1 MEITPLDIRKQEF
14 KKSFSGYDKQ
24 EVENF
29 LEMIAQQMEELI
41 RENMSHKEQ
50 LRDVERKIDDY
61 RRLEKTLQDTLTS
74 ATRTTEDLRKNAE
87 QEGSII
93 LKNAKLEAQNIVQ
106 TAKRDEESLR
116 TEIKTLITMK
126 NNFIAKF
133 KGMIE
138 AYSKLLEEE
147 TLDHKVDVN
156 EINKII
162 KEHPE
167 SVSDVGSLFNRAHAH
182 EKKEEP
188 VRQQQPE
195 QPQMQNESQEEHK
208 ENDVEENTGLGAIFK
223 KTGN

>member
-29 LEMIAQQMEELI
+29 LEMIAQQMEDLV
-41 RENMSHKEQ
+41 RENMTYKEQ

-93 LKNAKLEAQNIVQ
+93 LKNARLEAQNIVQ
-106 TAKRDEESLR
+106 TAKRDEDSLR

-156 EINKII
+156 EINRII

-167 SVSDVGSLFNRAHAH
+167 SVSDIGSLFRKSPAREHM
-182 EKKEEP
+182 EEA
-188 VRQQQPE
+188 
-195 QPQMQNESQEEHK
+195 EHK
-208 ENDVEENTGLGAIFK
+208 EKAEEKHTEAKETDVEENTGLGAIFK
-223 KTGN
+223 KTGD